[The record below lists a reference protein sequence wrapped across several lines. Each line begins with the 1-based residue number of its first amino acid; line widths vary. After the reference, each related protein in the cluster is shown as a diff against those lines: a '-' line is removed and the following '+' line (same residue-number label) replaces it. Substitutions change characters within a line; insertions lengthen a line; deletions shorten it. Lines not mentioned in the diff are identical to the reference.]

1 MIKWFGY
8 SLRSKLSVIMLVT
21 TLIPL
26 LFLGTFAFTI
36 SSNVTEGK
44 AQQAGLDT
52 LAQMD
57 AKFRFILKDVE
68 NMSLFIIGQS
78 EVQAYMNKPDES
90 KKIAILGLMTN
101 LVYSKDYISNITLY
115 SKNPSAE
122 APLSTST
129 IYQTDI
135 HEQIDIKE
143 ITDKTWT
150 QLYHIENYL
159 GERKVFS
166 FIRPF
171 RSYNS
176 YQTLG
181 WLSITLDEQV
191 LSRIWSEPMLAE
203 GHGQV
208 ALLNNR
214 HEVMSATDKSWL
226 ARPFESL
233 FPGVSANLR
242 NKVSGE
248 WTYGQGNTQHNILY
262 YREPSIDWTI
272 VGVIP
277 SQLYRAQNRYI
288 LQLLG
293 VAALLAILTNI
304 VLTLFVIQKVTNPL
318 RTLTRLLSKI
328 NPNEPLPQYPA
339 DSKDEIGRLA
349 QSYNMLGTH
358 IEALKKQ
365 LIQNETR
372 KKEADMRALQA
383 QINPHFL
390 YNTLSSIHWI
400 ALLTEENRIAEMVG
414 ALSDFLR
421 FSLNKGKEY
430 CTVSQEIAHIRNY
443 VLVQAI
449 RFPDEFEVDFT
460 IDARLNNTLM
470 LKLLLQPLVENA
482 MIHGIQKKEA
492 KGTISIY
499 AEQKG
504 NLIGFKV
511 MDDGIGMSEEQL
523 AAVKQSLNPQ
533 DGQPPSDASYGMR
546 NVHERLLLHY
556 GPESGLIV
564 ESKLYA
570 GTCVS
575 FSIPILEE
583 SHENHDR

>member
-8 SLRSKLSVIMLVT
+8 SLRRKLSVIMLVT

-36 SSNVTEGK
+36 SSNITEEK

-68 NMSLFIIGQS
+68 NMSLFLIGQS
-78 EVQAYMNKPDES
+78 DVQAYMKKPDETR
-90 KKIAILGLMTN
+90 AQILGLMTN
-101 LVYSKDYISNITLY
+101 LVYSKDYISNITIY
-115 SKNPSAE
+115 PKNSIASE
-122 APLSTST
+122 SLATST
-129 IYQTDI
+129 IYKTDLNQ
-135 HEQIDIKE
+135 QIDIE
-143 ITDKTWT
+143 QISDKMWT
-150 QLYHIENYL
+150 NLYHIETYL
-159 GERKVFS
+159 GDRQVFS
-166 FIRPF
+166 FIRPL
-171 RSYNS
+171 RSYNN

-191 LSRIWSEPMLAE
+191 LSRIWSEPQLAE
-203 GHGQV
+203 GHGKV
-208 ALLNNR
+208 ALLNSRN
-214 HEVMSATDKSWL
+214 EIMSATDKSWL
-226 ARPFESL
+226 AGPVETL
-233 FPGVSANLR
+233 FPGVSAHI
-242 NKVSGE
+242 KTGTSGE
-248 WTYGQGNTQHNILY
+248 WTFGKGNDKQNILY
-262 YREPSIDWTI
+262 YREPSIGWTLI
-272 VGVIP
+272 GVIP
-277 SQLYRAQNRYI
+277 SELYSAQNRYI
-288 LQLLG
+288 LQLTG
-293 VAALLAILTNI
+293 VAVVLAVLTNI
-304 VLTLFVIQKVTNPL
+304 VLTLFVIQRVTNPL
-318 RTLTRLLSKI
+318 RALTRLLTKV
-328 NPNEPLPQYPA
+328 NPSEPLPQYPA
-339 DSKDEIGRLA
+339 DSRDEIGRLA

-358 IEALKKQ
+358 IEALKTQ
-365 LIQNETR
+365 LIHDETR

-430 CTVSQEIAHIRNY
+430 CTVSQELAHIRNY
-443 VLVQAI
+443 VQVQAI

-460 IDARLNNTLM
+460 IDARLNDTYM

-492 KGTISIY
+492 KGIISIY

-504 NLIGFKV
+504 SLMSFKI
-511 MDDGIGMSEEQL
+511 MDDGIGMSEDQL
-523 AAVKQSLNPQ
+523 KTVRESLNPQ
-533 DGQPPSDASYGMR
+533 KGLPASDASYGMR

-556 GPESGLIV
+556 GMESGLII
-564 ESKLYA
+564 ESKLNT

-575 FSIPILEE
+575 FSIPILEDF
-583 SHENHDR
+583 HENHDR